1 MALNPP
7 FALDEVSSSAELASQ
22 VGGTY
27 KDADGKEYI
36 LCKAAADI
44 ATAAKKVVVTALAS
58 AIPTYICNTTTTAND
73 HLAVGVVRADIVA
86 ATTTSGTIDSGEYFF
101 AQFSGHATMI
111 AAAAVADGA
120 VVGSSTTAGRID
132 DLGITAG
139 VGAIGVALESGTTG
153 NDIEVML
160 KGMR

>member
-1 MALNPP
+1 
-7 FALDEVSSSAELASQ
+7 
-22 VGGTY
+22 
-27 KDADGKEYI
+27 
-36 LCKAAADI
+36 
-44 ATAAKKVVVTALAS
+44 
-58 AIPTYICNTTTTAND
+58 
-73 HLAVGVVRADIVA
+73 
-86 ATTTSGTIDSGEYFF
+86 
-101 AQFSGHATMI
+101 MI

-120 VVGSSTTAGRID
+120 IVGSSTTAGRID